1 MARIK
6 LKYVNAFANQGRK
19 DKRVRYYF
27 RRRGGKAMPL
37 PGLPGSEEFMAAY
50 AAALA
55 GLPHVEIGASR
66 TLPGTINA
74 LVVNYYGSDDW
85 QKLAADTKKNRG
97 RVIERFR
104 AKHGN
109 KRVAL
114 LQRAHISGMLRRS
127 GGHPPSVIG

>member
-1 MARIK
+1 MAHIK
-6 LKYVNAFANQGRK
+6 LKYVNAFANRGRK

-27 RRRGGKAMPL
+27 RRRGSKAMPL

-85 QKLAADTKKNRG
+85 QKLAADTKKNR
-97 RVIERFR
+97 RPRD
-104 AKHGN
+104 
-109 KRVAL
+109 
-114 LQRAHISGMLRRS
+114 
-127 GGHPPSVIG
+127 

>member
-1 MARIK
+1 
-6 LKYVNAFANQGRK
+6 
-19 DKRVRYYF
+19 
-27 RRRGGKAMPL
+27 
-37 PGLPGSEEFMAAY
+37 MAAY

-55 GLPHVEIGASR
+55 GLPHVDIGASR

-104 AKHGN
+104 AEHGN

-114 LQRAHISGMLRRS
+114 LQREHILGMLAAIEAIRQAALAKGNSRPAAGRRADHAQGRS
-127 GGHPPSVIG
+127 DGRHRRHQDAQDQGSSHLD